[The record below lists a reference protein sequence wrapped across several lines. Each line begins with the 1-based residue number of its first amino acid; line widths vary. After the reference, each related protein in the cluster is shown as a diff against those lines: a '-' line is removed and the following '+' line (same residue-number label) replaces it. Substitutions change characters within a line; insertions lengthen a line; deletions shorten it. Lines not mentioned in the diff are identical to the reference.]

1 MNAPAD
7 RFLSQLDAR
16 AAALEAKVIA
26 WRRDFHAHPELGNEE
41 VRTSAIVAEHL
52 KKLGL
57 DNVRTGVA
65 KTGVVATLTGGK
77 PGPCIAL
84 RADMDGLP
92 VTEQTDVPFKSTRR
106 TQWDGAEVGTM
117 HACGHDCHTAMLMGV
132 AELFA
137 GMREDVCGTIK
148 FIFQP
153 AEEGLP
159 NYANGGAKMMIEEHA
174 LENPR
179 PDAIFGIHVISHL
192 NAGKVG
198 YRPGPL
204 MASTDNFFIKIKGR
218 QTHGAMPWLGADPIV
233 ASAQVVL
240 GMQTLVS
247 RQLDIMENPA
257 VVTFGA
263 INGGNRENIIPDEVT
278 LRGTFRTFD
287 ETQREH
293 IRTRIE
299 ETAVNIACA
308 CQTTAEV
315 RTHKGYP
322 VTVNDPK
329 LALWSLPTLSRVAG
343 DNNVVHVPR
352 TGGGEDFSYYQKEIP
367 GVFYFIGIT
376 PEGQDPAKAP
386 SNHSPHFYVD
396 EKGLLLGMRVVA
408 HLVMDYQ
415 AAHSQAG
422 HVAKPE

>member
-1 MNAPAD
+1 MNAPMD
-7 RFLSQLDAR
+7 SFLSQIEAR
-16 AAALEAKVIA
+16 AAALEQKILS
-26 WRRDFHAHPELGNEE
+26 WRRDFHAHPELGNQE
-41 VRTSAIVAEHL
+41 VRTSGIVAEHL
-52 KKLGL
+52 RKLGL
-57 DNVRTGVA
+57 DEVRVGVA
-65 KTGVVATLTGGK
+65 QTGVVATLKGGK
-77 PGPCIAL
+77 PGPCVAL

-92 VTEQTDVPFKSTRR
+92 VTEMVDLPFASKTRA
-106 TQWDGAEVGTM
+106 QWDGAEVGTM
-117 HACGHDCHTAMLMGV
+117 HACGHDCHTAILMGV

-137 GMREDVCGTIK
+137 GMREEICGTIK

-159 NYANGGAKMMIEEHA
+159 NYANGGAKMMIEELA

-179 PDAIFGIHVISHL
+179 PDVIFGLHVISHL
-192 NAGKVG
+192 NVGKIG
-198 YRPGPL
+198 YRPGAM

-233 ASAQVVL
+233 ASAQVVM

-287 ETQREH
+287 EAQREH
-293 IRTRIE
+293 IRERIE
-299 ETAVNIACA
+299 ATAVNIACS

-329 LALWSLPTLSRVAG
+329 LTLWSLPTLTKVAG
-343 DNNVVHVPR
+343 DDNVVHIPR
-352 TGGGEDFSYYQKEIP
+352 TGGGEDFSYFQKEIP

-376 PEGQDPAKAP
+376 PEGKDPAKAP
-386 SNHSPHFYVD
+386 ANHSPHFFVD
-396 EKGLLLGMRVVA
+396 ESGLLLGLRLLTRLVVE
-408 HLVMDYQ
+408 YQ
-415 AAHSQAG
+415 KHPAYA
-422 HVAKPE
+422 

>member
-7 RFLSQLDAR
+7 NFLAQLDAR

-52 KKLGL
+52 KKIGL
-57 DNVRTGVA
+57 DDVRTGVA
-65 KTGVVATLTGGK
+65 KTGVVATLKGGK

-92 VTEQTDVPFKSTRR
+92 VTELADVPFKSLRR

-137 GMREDVCGTIK
+137 GMRDQVCGTIK

-159 NYANGGAKMMIEEHA
+159 NYANGGAKMMIEEHV

-192 NAGKVG
+192 NVGKIG
-198 YRPGPL
+198 YRPGAM

-263 INGGNRENIIPDEVT
+263 INGGNRENIIPDDVT

-287 ETQREH
+287 EAQREH

-329 LALWSLPTLSRVAG
+329 LALWSLPTLSKVAG

-396 EKGLLLGMRVVA
+396 EKGLLLGVRLVA
-408 HLVMDYQ
+408 HLVVDYQ
-415 AAHSQAG
+415 KARPA
-422 HVAKPE
+422 P